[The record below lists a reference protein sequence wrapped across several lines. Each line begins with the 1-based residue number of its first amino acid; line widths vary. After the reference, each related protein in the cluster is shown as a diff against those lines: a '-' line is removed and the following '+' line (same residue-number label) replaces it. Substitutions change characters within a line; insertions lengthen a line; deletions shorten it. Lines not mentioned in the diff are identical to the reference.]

1 MHTIRRIMTFTAAVA
16 LLPLLAVLLSAV
28 VAGVLGCEVNEGG
41 PMPCVVAGIDIGS
54 LLSSMMVTGWFAL
67 FTIPLLMGLVAIWGL
82 LELYVWQRQRR
93 KARRMARAT
102 NA

>member
-1 MHTIRRIMTFTAAVA
+1 MQTIRRIMTIAAAVA

-41 PMPCVVAGIDIGS
+41 PIPCMVAGLDIGG
-54 LLSSMMVTGWFAL
+54 LLSSMMVAGWFGL
-67 FTIPLLMGLVAIWGL
+67 FTIPLLMALVAIWGL

-93 KARRMARAT
+93 KSRRIARTTDA
-102 NA
+102 